1 MEAWRCIRPV
11 RPVRFYE
18 PELQVPQ
25 VLSILCHL
33 QENFLQLM
41 DHVAK
46 LFASPQGLSAAIYT
60 QVSDIEAE
68 VNGKSVLYL
77 TAVSPVHDQPGPTE
91 CDPCESLQ
99 R

>member
-1 MEAWRCIRPV
+1 MGET
-11 RPVRFYE
+11 YE
-18 PELQVPQ
+18 LELQAPH

-33 QENFLQLM
+33 QDNFLQLM

-68 VNGKSVLYL
+68 VNGESPLYL
-77 TAVSPVHDQPGPTE
+77 TAVSPVYDQPGPTGCE
-91 CDPCESLQ
+91 PCESLQ